1 MRIHPHWQGLDP
13 QARGASVAMGNF
25 DGVHLGHRAVIDLAR
40 RPPVPLGIVT
50 FEPHPR
56 EYFAPDAPPFRLM
69 NAEARINR
77 LAKLD
82 VDHLFQLPFDA
93 TMAAFSPQDFAQ
105 QVLADGLGVTHVV
118 VGADFC
124 FGRGRAGTA
133 ADLKRLGDDLGF
145 QVTIADLVQS
155 AGTSISSSA
164 IRQALTEG
172 RPRDAAAMLGHWHR
186 IEGEVIHGEKRG
198 RELGYP
204 TANMSV
210 AGLHL
215 PRLGV
220 YAVRADVLTGPQ
232 AGSYMGAASLGVR
245 PMFGVNQPNL
255 ETFLFDFAGDLYGQH
270 LSIAFVDFLRPE
282 MKFDGLPALI
292 TQMNADC
299 DRARVLLAAT

>member
-40 RPPVPLGIVT
+40 RPPAPLGIVT

-56 EYFAPDAPPFRLM
+56 EYFAPAAPPFRLM

-105 QVLADGLGVTHVV
+105 QVLADGLGVAHVV

-133 ADLKRLGDDLGF
+133 ADLKRLGADLGF

-255 ETFLFDFAGDLYGQH
+255 ETFLFDFTGDLYGQH

-292 TQMNADC
+292 TQMEADC